1 MIAELAEGDLP
12 EAVIPLDISKRP
24 RAKQL
29 LGETINRMETDGGG
43 SGIKK
48 ADQGQANQV
57 DSRLRQVINLLGTI
71 AGLSQQ
77 QIDAITSLDL
87 TNNPMA
93 NRNNR
98 LNFYRDYGRDQ
109 ALADYMRP

>member
-12 EAVIPLDISKRP
+12 EAVIPLDLNKRP

-29 LGETINRMETDGGG
+29 LGETIDRMETDGGG

-48 ADQGQANQV
+48 TDQGQANQV
-57 DSRLRQVINLLGTI
+57 DSRLMQVINLLGTI

-87 TNNPMA
+87 TNNPMT

-98 LNFYRDYGRDQ
+98 MNFYRDYGRDQ
-109 ALADYMRP
+109 ALA